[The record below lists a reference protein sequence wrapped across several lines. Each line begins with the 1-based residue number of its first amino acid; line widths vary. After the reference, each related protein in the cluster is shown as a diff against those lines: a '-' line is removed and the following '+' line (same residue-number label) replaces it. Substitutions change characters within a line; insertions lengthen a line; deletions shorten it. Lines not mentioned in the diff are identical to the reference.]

1 MKDRPNN
8 LNPRKQN
15 CISSRKI
22 EPIENNLVHVKSII
36 GSGEK
41 KTSREGGEY
50 FVES

>member
-1 MKDRPNN
+1 MKDTPNN

-15 CISSRKI
+15 CTVGKLSPLKTIWYMLNRSLGVER
-22 EPIENNLVHVKSII
+22 
-36 GSGEK
+36 K